1 MWTIIRHKGAGSL
14 VIMNSVPVLAE
25 KPPAS
30 TPSGDK
36 LEFEEEGAKEMMA
49 VSHCFISTYKKPTV
63 GFEPTT
69 TGLQNQ
75 SSTVELRW
83 QYFLFRHILQY
94 FTVKTI

>member
-1 MWTIIRHKGAGSL
+1 MRPRGTGLL

-30 TPSGDK
+30 LLCGDK

-49 VSHCFISTYKKPTV
+49 VKHCFMSTYKKPTV

-69 TGLQNQ
+69 PGLQNQ

-83 QYFLFRHILQY
+83 RHFYTAVFFVNLQ
-94 FTVKTI
+94 